1 LKYFEKIERKRIAV
15 KEINKI
21 FEIDLRQKRNLERE
35 RARRHETRM
44 TAYDQPIEHVVYRG
58 RPENIIYRS
67 IRPVKRVDTYKW
79 RISTWAAA

>member
-1 LKYFEKIERKRIAV
+1 MINFYLFFTLRIAV

-21 FEIDLRQKRNLERE
+21 LICVKKEIWKENERE
-35 RARRHETRM
+35 DTAKPE

-67 IRPVKRVDTYKW
+67 IRPVKRVDMYKW